1 MDLGGAGAAGMTV
14 PAALLAAL
22 VDDAG
27 LFPPTALPMDRALA
41 RHRADLAA
49 AHPLHTHR
57 FLVPASRLGEL
68 RARLEPGD
76 SLALGLVA
84 DRGAERLAADCA
96 AVAADPRLRLALVE
110 VPLAAFPGGVREALD
125 ALPCDVPVYAEPAA
139 RAAHDP
145 LLTELGALERPVG
158 AKLRCGGVRAELFP
172 TAPEVA
178 AWIVACARAGVP
190 FKATAGL
197 HEAVRHTA
205 PATGFRHHGY
215 LNLLLATAAAAG
227 GATTGEVR
235 AVLETEDAA
244 RLARRAHALGEAGA
258 RAARRLLVSYGS
270 CSTSTPLRQAAD
282 LLGTPDTYQE
292 IPV

>member
-1 MDLGGAGAAGMTV
+1 MTV

-125 ALPCDVPVYAEPAA
+125 ALPGDVPVYAEPAA
-139 RAAHDP
+139 RAAYEP

-227 GATTGEVR
+227 GATTGEVT

-258 RAARRLLVSYGS
+258 WAARRLLVSYGS

>member
-1 MDLGGAGAAGMTV
+1 MTV

-49 AHPLHTHR
+49 GHPVHTHR
-57 FLVPASRLGEL
+57 FLVPASQLGLMRAGL
-68 RARLEPGD
+68 RADD
-76 SLALGLVA
+76 SFALGLVA
-84 DRGAERLAADCA
+84 DRGAEGLADDCA
-96 AVAADPRLRLALVE
+96 ALAADPRLRLALVE
-110 VPLAAFPGGVREALD
+110 APLARFPGGVREVVAAVPD
-125 ALPCDVPVYAEPAA
+125 GVPVYAEPAA
-139 RAAHDP
+139 RAAFEP
-145 LLTELGALERPVG
+145 LLTELAALDRPVG

-178 AWIVACARAGVP
+178 AWLVACARAGIP

-227 GATTGEVR
+227 GATTGEVV
-235 AVLETEDAA
+235 AVLETEDAQ
-244 RLARRAHALGEAGA
+244 RLARRAHALGGAGA

-270 CSTSTPLRQAAD
+270 CSTSTPVRQAAD
-282 LLGTPDTYQE
+282 LLGIPRTYQE
-292 IPV
+292 TPV